1 MSYSDALQQP
11 DAHVY
16 RIYQAR
22 RIWDEDRPRAR
33 LQLAAAARA
42 ADILAGLVSDTERER
57 ARERASI
64 LLVALAAAWDS
75 IERDRAESVTAASLG
90 PLLAWIG
97 CDRRTYEDAVSA
109 ALDLFG
115 HAA

>member
-1 MSYSDALQQP
+1 MGVP
-11 DAHVY
+11 
-16 RIYQAR
+16 RIISPPAPLSSSSAGSNTGSCT
-22 RIWDEDRPRAR
+22 WGKP
-33 LQLAAAARA
+33 AARA

-57 ARERASI
+57 ARERASN